1 MRRES
6 SSRTTRTVAETVV
19 MLFMGVVAL
28 AASKT
33 GLAVILFPELVALSH
48 DVINRPQGKWAS
60 QPIRLILTPT
70 VTAIIGLFIT
80 RHLDYSVLSVSI
92 IVVLS
97 LIFIR
102 LTQSAIGPAISAGVL
117 PLAVGEKSW
126 YYPLA
131 ILADVSLLV
140 GVLILWN
147 RYGLRCV
154 NPPKNVVEHNRI
166 VEARQS
172 IPQDRY
178 WSIVLMSFVIVLG
191 SIAQITGLRFLLF
204 PPIIVM
210 AYEVI
215 GHPVVPDWMK
225 RPKLFPLVCLL
236 TASIGLLAREGI
248 HLTVPAVMVTT
259 LCSVVLLRL
268 FEVHMPPALAVGML
282 PFVIRRPDYRYPI
295 SVFFGTIALILFCFG
310 YRRLLQWIG
319 LRKIAMSVKSW
330 LFLHMRYTSRT

>member
-70 VTAIIGLFIT
+70 ATAIIGLFIT

-102 LTQSAIGPAISAGVL
+102 LTQSVIGPAISAGVL
-117 PLAVGEKSW
+117 PLVVGEKSW

-140 GVLILWN
+140 GVLILWK
-147 RYGLRCV
+147 RYGLCCV
-154 NPPKNVVEHNRI
+154 NPPKNVVEDNRI

-172 IPQDRY
+172 IPQHRY
-178 WSIVLMSFVIVLG
+178 TSIVLMLFVIVLG

-204 PPIIVM
+204 PPMIVM

-236 TASIGLLAREGI
+236 TASIGLLAREWI
-248 HLTVPAVMVTT
+248 DLTVPAVMVTT

-310 YRRLLQWIG
+310 YSRLLQWIG
-319 LRKIAMSVKSW
+319 RRKNAMPV
-330 LFLHMRYTSRT
+330 R

>member
-1 MRRES
+1 MQRES

-70 VTAIIGLFIT
+70 ATAIIGLFIT

-102 LTQSAIGPAISAGVL
+102 LTQSVIGPAISAGVL
-117 PLAVGEKSW
+117 PLVVGEKSW

-140 GVLILWN
+140 GVLILWK
-147 RYGLRCV
+147 RYGLCCV
-154 NPPKNVVEHNRI
+154 NPPKNVVEDNRI

-172 IPQDRY
+172 IPQHRY
-178 WSIVLMSFVIVLG
+178 TSIVLMLFVIVLG

-204 PPIIVM
+204 PPMIVM

-236 TASIGLLAREGI
+236 TASIGLLAHEWI

-310 YRRLLQWIG
+310 YSRLLQWIG
-319 LRKIAMSVKSW
+319 RRKNAMSV
-330 LFLHMRYTSRT
+330 R

>member
-1 MRRES
+1 MQTES
-6 SSRTTRTVAETVV
+6 SSRATRTVAETVV
-19 MLFMGVVAL
+19 ILFMGIVAF
-28 AASKT
+28 AASKI

-48 DVINRPQGKWAS
+48 DVISRPEGKWAS
-60 QPIRLILTPT
+60 QPVRLILTPT
-70 VTAIIGLFIT
+70 ATAIIGLFIT
-80 RHLDYSVLSVSI
+80 RHLGYGVLNVSI
-92 IVVLS
+92 IVMLS

-102 LTQSAIGPAISAGVL
+102 LTKSAIGPAISAGVL
-117 PLAVGEKSW
+117 PLVVGEKSW

-140 GVLILWN
+140 LVLILWN
-147 RYGLRCV
+147 RHGLCCV
-154 NPPKNVVEHNRI
+154 NPPRKVVEHNRI

-172 IPQDRY
+172 IPQDGY
-178 WSIVLMSFVIVLG
+178 WSIALMSFVIILG

-215 GHPVVPDWMK
+215 GHPTVPDWMK
-225 RPKLFPLVCLL
+225 RPKLFPLVCFL
-236 TASIGLLAREGI
+236 TASIGLLAREWI

-282 PFVIRRPDYRYPI
+282 PFVIPRPDYRYPI
-295 SVFFGTIALILFCFG
+295 SVFLGTLALILFCFG
-310 YRRLLQWIG
+310 YSRLLQWIR
-319 LRKIAMSVKSW
+319 LRKNAMSVS
-330 LFLHMRYTSRT
+330 

>member
-1 MRRES
+1 MES
-6 SSRTTRTVAETVV
+6 SSRTTRIVAETVV

-33 GLAVILFPELVALSH
+33 GLAVILFPELLALSH

-70 VTAIIGLFIT
+70 ATAIIGLFIT

-102 LTQSAIGPAISAGVL
+102 LTRSAIGPAISAGVL
-117 PLAVGEKSW
+117 PLVVGENSW

-140 GVLILWN
+140 GVLILWK

-166 VEARQS
+166 IEARQS
-172 IPQDRY
+172 IPQHRY
-178 WSIVLMSFVIVLG
+178 SSIVLMSFVIVLG

-215 GHPVVPDWMK
+215 GHPVPPDWMK

-236 TASIGLLAREGI
+236 TASIGLLAREWI

-282 PFVIRRPDYRYPI
+282 PFVIRRPDFRYPI
-295 SVFFGTIALILFCFG
+295 SVFFGTIALTLFCFG
-310 YRRLLQWIG
+310 YSRLLQWIG
-319 LRKIAMSVKSW
+319 LRKNAISVKS
-330 LFLHMRYTSRT
+330 